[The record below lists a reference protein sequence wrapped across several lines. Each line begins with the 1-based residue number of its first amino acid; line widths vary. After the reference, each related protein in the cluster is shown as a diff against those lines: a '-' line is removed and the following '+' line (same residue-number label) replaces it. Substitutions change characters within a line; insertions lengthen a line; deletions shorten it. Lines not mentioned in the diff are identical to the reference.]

1 MKKILILGAAT
12 ILLAACSG
20 TASESR
26 NSISPQT
33 STTSTTDP
41 NNPLGCPED
50 GIDYG
55 CPTEPL
61 DIAPDIPADGL
72 SASCEQVRDTK
83 PEKVKYDAWDAPG
96 VVTTDIEIDRQG
108 NKFISG
114 YLSDEQDFNYKD
126 SFSTVGVDGWGFQF
140 FAKFNPQSEFEW
152 IQCLR
157 ASSLNHW
164 YKGPVVDTDS
174 NGFIYVCDSTLER
187 WTTTGE
193 LVWSSKTLRWDSEDS
208 SDATRNCATSSDG
221 FTVVTGVDESYFVS
235 PEGKILWKKDLGWN
249 SAATFLASGNIL
261 MGSNSSTSIINRK
274 GELVWRSERPHRD
287 DLGPNGLTDGAFFN
301 TYATDQTGLVATNDG
316 VVVASTINKRTD
328 FDPSSSTFFFK
339 PRWIQEIV
347 IAEYSLKGILQWATK
362 VQPPSTGPDN
372 KNAQYFE
379 VFDSIQGNSGELF
392 VYGGGTSSR
401 ESQPMRL
408 FVAKFSSS
416 GKQLRFLWLEEYTS
430 FIHNM
435 GRYIEVDSRGRL
447 YGTGEGL
454 RVPPFIWSRD
464 L

>member
-1 MKKILILGAAT
+1 MKRLVIGLICAVFLT
-12 ILLAACSG
+12 ACSG

-26 NSISPQT
+26 DSISPQT

-55 CPTEPL
+55 CPAEPL
-61 DIAPDIPADGL
+61 DTTPDISAEAL
-72 SASCEQVRDTK
+72 AASCEKIRDIEPK
-83 PEKVKYDAWDAPG
+83 KVEYDAWEAPG
-96 VVTTDIEIDRQG
+96 VITTDIEIDRQG
-108 NKFISG
+108 NKIVSG

-126 SFSTVGVDGWGFQF
+126 SFSTVGVDGWAFQF
-140 FAKFNPQSEFEW
+140 IAKFNPQSEFEW
-152 IQCLR
+152 IRCLR
-157 ASSLNHW
+157 ESSLNHW

-193 LVWSSKTLRWDSEDS
+193 LVWSSNTLRWDSEDS

-221 FTVVTGVDESYFVS
+221 FTIVTGFDESYFVS

-249 SAATFLASGNIL
+249 SAATFLANGNIL
-261 MGSNSSTSIINRK
+261 MGSNSSTSIINGK
-274 GELVWRSERPHRD
+274 GELVWRSERPYRE
-287 DLGPNGLTDGAFFN
+287 DLGPDGLSAGTGA
-301 TYATDQTGLVATNDG
+301 YATDQTGLVATNDG
-316 VVVASTINKRTD
+316 VVIASTINKRTD

-347 IAEYSLKGILQWATK
+347 IAEYSLKGILKWVTK
-362 VQPPSTGPDN
+362 VQPQSTGPDS
-372 KNAQYFE
+372 KNTQYFE
-379 VFDSIQGNSGELF
+379 VFDSLQGKRGELF

-408 FVAKFSSS
+408 FVATFSSS